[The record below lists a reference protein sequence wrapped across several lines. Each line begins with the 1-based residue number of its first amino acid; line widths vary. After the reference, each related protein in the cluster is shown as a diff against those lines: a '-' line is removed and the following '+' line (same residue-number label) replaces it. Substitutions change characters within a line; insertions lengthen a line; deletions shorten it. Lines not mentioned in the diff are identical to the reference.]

1 VPLTSRLLVEHRDRD
16 AIAQA
21 LGDLLAAEP
30 EPWTVTILPSR
41 TEAGWA
47 VEIVAP
53 GRFWAFGARP
63 SEQDAASIVALVR
76 GALALGRRD
85 HGHE

>member
-1 VPLTSRLLVEHRDRD
+1 VPLKSRVLVEHRDRD

-21 LGDLLAAEP
+21 LGELLSAEP
-30 EPWTVTILPSR
+30 EPWTVTIRPSR
-41 TEAGWA
+41 TEACWA

-63 SEQDAASIVALVR
+63 FEQDAASIVALVR
-76 GALALGRRD
+76 GALALGGRG